1 MGRTWGQ
8 VVDEAIEML
17 SVEALTIT
25 NFMYK
30 MNVDYS
36 KIKRIIQELDE
47 RGILEDFKKKTQS
60 GRICIHYKV
69 KRVE

>member
-1 MGRTWGQ
+1 MI
-8 VVDEAIEML
+8 DEAIEVL
-17 SVEALTIT
+17 SVEPLTIT

-30 MNVDYS
+30 MNVDYRA
-36 KIKRIIQELDE
+36 IKRIIQEFDE

-69 KRVE
+69 KRAE